1 MQDSSCPWILLIH
14 HLPSS
19 PAYLRVKI
27 ARRLQGQGAVAIKN
41 TVYVLPGSQ
50 RALHDFQDT
59 ISQIRDGGGEAN
71 LFEARAIEGLTD
83 GDIERLFRAARD
95 ADYEAIA
102 AEARSHL
109 ARPDFAAAAGP
120 LSIEVARLRRRYAQV
135 QSIDFFGARSGTLAA
150 ALLDEAAHRV
160 ERHAPPREP
169 PPGADP
175 LPRIWVTRR
184 DVHLDR
190 MASAWLI
197 RRFVDPN
204 AVFRFVAERGYVP
217 DAGEVRFDMFE
228 AEFTHGS
235 GLCTFEVL
243 ADRFRRDDTGVRAI
257 AEIVHEA
264 DIDDGRYARPE
275 ARGIA
280 MLATGIAAAHGED
293 ADRVER
299 MAAALD
305 DLYAYYGSRD
315 GSREG
320 SRDGSREGSRGGSRE
335 EDPARREL

>member
-1 MQDSSCPWILLIH
+1 MHDSSCSWLLLIH
-14 HLPSS
+14 HLPSA
-19 PAYLRVKI
+19 PAYLRVKV
-27 ARRLQGQGAVAIKN
+27 ARRLQRQGAVAIKN
-41 TVYVLPGSQ
+41 TVYVLPGSE
-50 RALHDFQDT
+50 RALRDFQDT
-59 ISQIRDGGGEAN
+59 ISQIRGGGGEAN

-102 AEARSHL
+102 AEARAHL
-109 ARPDFAAAAGP
+109 ARLDFAGAAEP
-120 LSIEVARLRRRYAQV
+120 LSIGVARLRRRYAQV
-135 QSIDFFGARSGTLAA
+135 QSIDFFGARSGTLASV
-150 ALLDEAAHRV
+150 LLDEAARRV
-160 ERHAPPREP
+160 ERHTPPRES
-169 PPGADP
+169 PPGGDP

-197 RRFVDPN
+197 RRFIDPN

-217 DAGEVRFDMFE
+217 DPGEVRFDMFE
-228 AEFTHGS
+228 AEFTHEG

-243 ADRFRRDDTGVRAI
+243 AKRFRRDDPGVRAI

-264 DIDDGRYARPE
+264 DIEDGRFVRPE

-280 MLATGIAAAHGED
+280 MLAAGIASAHGED
-293 ADRVER
+293 SDRIER
-299 MAAALD
+299 LAAALD

-315 GSREG
+315 GSRE
-320 SRDGSREGSRGGSRE
+320 
-335 EDPARREL
+335 EDPARRKP